1 MGNSHSTRALSREE
15 ENRVKLR
22 FEKVTGKDQ
31 PNLTPRKF
39 NDLLGNPAYVKG
51 LFNYIDK
58 DGDGSVSCKEL
69 CEGIE
74 SFRASNTPSS
84 KLRVLY
90 NYYDSDHDGM
100 ISQSEVADAMRVA
113 SGEDLSNSQLE
124 KLVHSIMETFDVDK
138 DGFLNF
144 KEFCCLMRNAG
155 LQYNL

>member
-39 NDLLGNPAYVKG
+39 NDLLGNPYVKG

-84 KLRVLY
+84 KLR
-90 NYYDSDHDGM
+90 
-100 ISQSEVADAMRVA
+100 EVADAMRVA